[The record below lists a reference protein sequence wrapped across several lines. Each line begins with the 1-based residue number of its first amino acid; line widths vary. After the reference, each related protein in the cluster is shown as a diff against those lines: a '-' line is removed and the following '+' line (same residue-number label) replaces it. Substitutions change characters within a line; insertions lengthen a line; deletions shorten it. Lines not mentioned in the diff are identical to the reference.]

1 MSTRNLKTRDQLLD
15 STRELLWERG
25 YAATSPRAI
34 LDRAGVGQGS
44 MYHYFSG
51 KEELAV
57 AALGLTAQGLLESLQ
72 SVLYSEGTAFDR
84 ISAYLLR
91 KRDALRGCPVG
102 RMAGDAEVVES
113 AALHE
118 IVAATFT
125 RIRSVLTTVIEQGVD
140 AGEFVAD
147 VNPADLADTVL
158 AVIQGGYVLARAAGD
173 AAPFDRAAQGAI
185 GLLKLA
191 QVEARP

>member
-25 YAATSPRAI
+25 YSATSPRAI
-34 LDRAGVGQGS
+34 LDRAAVGQGS
-44 MYHYFSG
+44 MYHYFAG

-72 SVLYSEGTAFDR
+72 SVLSSEGTAVDR

-91 KRDALRGCPVG
+91 KRDVLRGCPVG
-102 RMAGDAEVVES
+102 RMTGDAEVVGS
-113 AALHE
+113 AALLE

-140 AGEFVAD
+140 AGEFVAG

-191 QVEARP
+191 QVETRS